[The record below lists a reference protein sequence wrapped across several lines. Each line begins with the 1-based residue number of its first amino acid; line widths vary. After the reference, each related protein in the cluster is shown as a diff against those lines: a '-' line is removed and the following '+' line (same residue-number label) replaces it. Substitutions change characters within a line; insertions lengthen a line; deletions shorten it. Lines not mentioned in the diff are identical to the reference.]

1 MSRKWQL
8 AAAGIVLA
16 IILWIVGIP
25 WYAPVLIILAALAV
39 PVVGYMMLD
48 SSQRA
53 RIRRMQKRRQI
64 GR

>member
-8 AAAGIVLA
+8 AVAGFVLA

-25 WYAPVLIILAALAV
+25 WYVPVLLILAAAAV
-39 PVVGYMMLD
+39 PIIGYMTLD
-48 SSQRA
+48 SNQRA
-53 RIRRMQKRRQI
+53 RIRRMRRRQI

>member
-8 AAAGIVLA
+8 AAAGVVLA

-25 WYAPVLIILAALAV
+25 WWAPVLIILAALAV

-48 SSQRA
+48 SNQRA
-53 RIRRMQKRRQI
+53 RIRRMRRKQL